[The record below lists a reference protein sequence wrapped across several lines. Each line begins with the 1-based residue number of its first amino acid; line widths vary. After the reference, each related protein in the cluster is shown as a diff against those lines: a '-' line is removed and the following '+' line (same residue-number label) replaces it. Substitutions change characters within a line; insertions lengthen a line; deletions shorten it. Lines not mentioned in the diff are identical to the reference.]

1 MSSRVKAL
9 LEHRVVRG
17 ALLVVGGT
25 AAAQVVTVLASPV
38 LTRLFSP
45 QEFGSFSAFVAIAAI
60 LAGLGALRL
69 ELAVPLA
76 RSENEA
82 VHVARLGLLAV
93 AAIAVVVLTVCL
105 LFPGQIHH
113 LTGVSRQLQL
123 VLPVYSLGFGGAAVL
138 GQLAIRR
145 QQYRLTAQ
153 RKLVQSVSTVVTQVA
168 SGLARMGS
176 LGLSVGY
183 ALGQVIACVSLVRPT
198 GIARGAKSSR
208 RELREVARR
217 YRRFPLVLT
226 PSGLLNALGTHA
238 PVLLV
243 VSLFGVTV
251 GGWFGLT
258 QRILAGPVGLLGT
271 SLAQV
276 YIGEISSVHRNGG
289 MRGPELFRRVSRA
302 LWSAALTLAVVVA
315 LLSPNLFPIIFG
327 EQWAASGHYAQALSV
342 GIAGQLAAAPLSQTL
357 IISGHLGWQV
367 IWDGLRLGALSAAV
381 FVPHMLGWTDLQMVW
396 CLGATQAGVYVL
408 LWLMCWSAAR
418 DIGASVRH
426 RQAGERHL
434 PVDEESPQC

>member
-1 MSSRVKAL
+1 MVSSRVKAL
-9 LEHRVVRG
+9 LEHRVIRG
-17 ALLVVGGT
+17 VLLVVGGT
-25 AAAQVVTVLASPV
+25 AGAQVVTVLASPL

-45 QEFGSFSAFVAIAAI
+45 QDFGAFTAFAAAAAI

-69 ELAVPLA
+69 ERAVPLA
-76 RSENEA
+76 HSEEEA

-93 AAIAVVVLTVCL
+93 AAIAVVVLTVCVL
-105 LFPGQIHH
+105 IPGHIHQ
-113 LTGVSRQLQL
+113 LTGVSPRLQL
-123 VLPVYSLGFGGAAVL
+123 VLPIYSLGFGGAAVL

-153 RKLVQSVSTVVTQVA
+153 RKMVQSISTVVAQVA
-168 SGLARMGS
+168 SGLARLGA

-198 GIARGAKSSR
+198 GIAGGAKSSR
-208 RELREVARR
+208 RDLREVARR

-243 VSLFGVTV
+243 IALFGATV

-258 QRILAGPVGLLGT
+258 QRILAAPVGLVGT

-276 YIGEISSVHRNGG
+276 YIGEISSVHRKGG
-289 MRGPELFRRVSRA
+289 SRGPELFRRVSRVLWGSA
-302 LWSAALTLAVVVA
+302 LLLAAAVA
-315 LLSPNLFPIIFG
+315 LLSPSLFPVIFG
-327 EQWAASGHYAQALSV
+327 EQWAVSGHYAQALSI

-357 IISGHLGWQV
+357 IVSGHLGWQV
-367 IWDGLRLGALSAAV
+367 IWDGMRLSVLSAAV
-381 FVPHMLGWTDLQMVW
+381 GVPHLLGWTDLQMVW
-396 CLGATQAGVYVL
+396 CLGAAQAVVYVF

-418 DIGASVRH
+418 DIGAQGRY
-426 RQAGERHL
+426 RIAGETH
-434 PVDEESPQC
+434 PSADEESPK